1 MRAKLPLDSNVI
13 SLLQVEMV
21 DSRGYNISDY
31 LNEKGSVPA
40 GSRTDGFGSVCSLN
54 IFESNCRRIQ
64 IEKNAIKA

>member
-1 MRAKLPLDSNVI
+1 
-13 SLLQVEMV
+13 MV

-54 IFESNCRRIQ
+54 IFESNCRRIE